1 MREHELNIL
10 EQYDIKVK
18 NTKKVR
24 DAVLCDTDRGLFLI
38 KEVRVSEKRLRLLEQ
53 LGKYIRGQGYENIDW
68 ILKNK
73 EDGLITVSNEGV
85 SYFLKKWFS
94 GRECDIYK
102 EKDVLDAVE
111 NLTRVH
117 RVLRQF
123 IPEESEETFSMT
135 QGEDLRQEFF
145 RHNR

>member
-24 DAVLCDTDRGLFLI
+24 DAVLCDTDKGLFLI

-53 LGKYIRGQGYENIDW
+53 LGKHIREQGYENIDW

-73 EDGLITVSNEGV
+73 DDGLIVVSEVGTK
-85 SYFLKKWFS
+85 YFLKKWFA
-94 GRECDIYK
+94 GRRNI
-102 EKDVLDAVE
+102 
-111 NLTRVH
+111 
-117 RVLRQF
+117 
-123 IPEESEETFSMT
+123 
-135 QGEDLRQEFF
+135 
-145 RHNR
+145 